1 MANPLFLPARLVQQ
15 ALEDIGDVTE
25 SVRRMPDLLENG
37 FGSLEKRLDK
47 LIDESREAA
56 KVMDAQK
63 ESIDAL
69 KPPLESTEDAIKS
82 LKPELEAIRQAV
94 EPLSG
99 QLEALEAVR
108 AQLER
113 LDARMSGV
121 EGELSEVRE
130 VVEPLAGAT
139 ERIGRISD
147 RLPGGD

>member
-15 ALEDIGDVTE
+15 ALEDIGDVTD
-25 SVRRMPDLLENG
+25 SVRRMPDMLEDG

-82 LKPELEAIRQAV
+82 LKPELEA
-94 EPLSG
+94 
-99 QLEALEAVR
+99 LEAVH